1 MKHRFLAKKNWKS
14 ASTPMAEAATFLGKS
29 NEVINLSIGDPDFIT
44 HDQIIEAAM
53 KDAKLGHTKYTQTN
67 GDPELIREIA
77 TYYKT
82 DYNLELNS
90 NEIMAVV
97 GACHGMYLALETIID
112 DDDEIIVPEPYFTPY
127 KEQIGLVKG
136 KMVPL
141 ITLEEEGFNINPQ
154 KLEAL
159 INERTKAI
167 LINSPNNPTG
177 AYFNKELLEEIAKL
191 AIKHDLLV
199 LSDEVYDA
207 FIYEEKPV
215 TIASISG
222 MKERTILMGSFSKAF
237 AMTGWR
243 IGYVIA
249 PDYIIAC
256 MKDINEGI
264 CFTAPS
270 ISQRA
275 AIHALKTRHSIQPEM
290 IAKFQERIFYCYD
303 RINKIPALSVI
314 KPKAGIYL
322 FVNIK
327 GTGYTS
333 FEFTKLLM
341 EKVKV
346 AVIPGNAFGNSG
358 EGYIRIACTVD
369 VEKLKIAFDRI
380 ESLLK
385 DG

>member
-159 INERTKAI
+159 VNERTKAI

-215 TIASISG
+215 TIATIPG